1 MEQINES
8 QYLFINRWESYAY
21 WITFTDDPQRQKE
34 DSLGNHLT
42 AKVTPITA
50 VISFFIVEV
59 S

>member
-1 MEQINES
+1 MEWINES

-42 AKVTPITA
+42 VKVTPITE
-50 VISFFIVEV
+50 FG
-59 S
+59 